1 MTAGSGSNADKQ
13 TVAATITIGVL
24 GYQGDIEE
32 NMAATKQA
40 MQEMRVDGR
49 VELVRYPH
57 EMERVDG
64 LILPGGESTVQSSLA
79 AIQQS
84 LPVLKKRIAE
94 GMPVMGTCAGMIMLS
109 KRAFDRVVGETRQ
122 KTIGNLDVV
131 VERNAFGRQNDS
143 FEADLDIA
151 GGPGGAGGSGKDKT
165 MFRGVFIRAPAVSE
179 VGKDVE
185 VLARHGGKIV
195 AVRQKNIIGTAFHPE
210 LAAGDVRM
218 HRQFVRMVLDYRSG
232 PGGSSRPRGSRG

>member
-1 MTAGSGSNADKQ
+1 MTTSSGGGRQA
-13 TVAATITIGVL
+13 TAAAVTIGVL

-32 NMAATKQA
+32 NVAAARQA
-40 MQEMRVDGR
+40 IEEMGIDGR

-109 KRAFDRVVGETRQ
+109 KRAFDRVVGETKQ
-122 KTIGNLDVV
+122 KTIGNLDIV

-143 FEADLDIA
+143 FEADLDMSA
-151 GGPGGAGGSGKDKT
+151 LGGGGKDSGA
-165 MFRGVFIRAPAVSE
+165 FRGVFIRAPAVTE

-210 LAAGDVRM
+210 LAAGDTRL
-218 HRQFVRMVLDYRSG
+218 HKQFVRMVLDYRA
-232 PGGSSRPRGSRG
+232 GSSKARNSSSGGKS